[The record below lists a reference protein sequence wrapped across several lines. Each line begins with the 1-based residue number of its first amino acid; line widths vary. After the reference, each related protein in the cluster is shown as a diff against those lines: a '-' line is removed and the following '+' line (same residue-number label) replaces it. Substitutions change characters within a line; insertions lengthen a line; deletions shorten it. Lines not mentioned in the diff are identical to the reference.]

1 MNKFRRFYL
10 NHLKRK
16 MFNKIILLYSAI
28 MMILFLIAAVMAY
41 EFQVQRII
49 REETD
54 ANLKTAHVLSIY
66 LNRQYENI
74 QNTVQQ
80 IYGDAALSDDLVYF
94 LNNRYE
100 SYLSHRLNL
109 FSRPG
114 EQRIRSFSSLL
125 KSYLEQNPGATGVTI
140 YSYPLDFYMQIRPE
154 SQQLKYETGS
164 KSEWEN
170 WFDRR
175 KIYAWDTIH
184 QYGRFWDTVDPA
196 ASRMRYSYSR
206 ELQDPWTLD
215 KMGMMMV
222 EFDAGQVSAWLNSRA
237 PEMHGRI
244 LVMSSQ
250 GTVIYDS
257 QTTDSYF
264 GQTYPFQA
272 KLDNTGKWIQLD
284 EMSKVNVLSVGNAE
298 LSVVGIVSKS
308 SIHASTVSLRN
319 SLIIVTL
326 LFIAA
331 SFIITSTIMRK
342 YSKKIQRIIRS
353 MSRIGEGDLTTRIQ
367 MPGEDELQQISQRVN
382 DMCERL
388 ELYIDKM
395 YTSEIRQKHA
405 ELVALQSQIHPHFLY
420 NTLES
425 IRMKAYSSGA
435 RDVGQMIYSLS
446 VMFRSMVKKDTIV
459 TIQEEIELCSIY
471 LDLFRMRYEGRLKVD
486 IEMDDEIGG
495 CRIIKLLIQPIVENY
510 IVHGFRSLESDNVIS
525 LHAVKDLER
534 DRIVIT
540 VVDNGK
546 GIPAG
551 RLEEITRMLA
561 SPSQPAGGAQAS
573 IGLIN
578 VHERIR
584 MNYGDD
590 FGIAVCSEEGKGTA
604 IRIEIPLLREGFM

>member
-1 MNKFRRFYL
+1 MNKIRRFYL

-28 MMILFLIAAVMAY
+28 MMILFLIAAVMVY
-41 EFQVQRII
+41 EYQVQRII

-140 YSYPLDFYMQIRPE
+140 YSYPKDFYMQIRPV

-164 KSEWEN
+164 KAEWES
-170 WFDRR
+170 WFVRR

-184 QYGRFWDTVDPA
+184 QDARFWDSADSAQAGV
-196 ASRMRYSYSR
+196 YSYTR
-206 ELQDPWTLD
+206 ELQDPWTLE

-222 EFDAGQVSAWLNSRA
+222 EFDTKQLSAWLSTRT
-237 PEMHGRI
+237 PEIRGRI

-257 QTTDSYF
+257 HGAGGYF
-264 GQTYPFQA
+264 GQTYPYRME
-272 KLDNTGKWIQLD
+272 LDNTGKWVELD

-308 SIHASTVSLRN
+308 SIHDSTVRLRN
-319 SLIIVTL
+319 SLVIGTL

-331 SFIITSTIMRK
+331 SFVITSTVMRK

-353 MSRIGEGDLTTRIQ
+353 MSRIGEGDLSIRIQ
-367 MPGEDELQQISQRVN
+367 MPGEDELQQISERVN

-435 RDVGQMIYSLS
+435 KDVGQMIYSLS
-446 VMFRSMVKKDTIV
+446 VMFRSMVKKDTVV
-459 TIQEEIELCSIY
+459 TVQEEIELCSIY
-471 LDLFRMRYEGRLKVD
+471 LDLFRIRYEGRLSV
-486 IEMDDEIGG
+486 EIGTDG
-495 CRIIKLLIQPIVENY
+495 EIGNCRIIKLLIQPIVENY
-510 IVHGFRSLESDNVIS
+510 IVHGFRSLDSDNEIS
-525 LHAVKDLER
+525 LHTVQDN
-534 DRIVIT
+534 DRIAIT
-540 VVDNGK
+540 VADNGK
-546 GIPAG
+546 GIPAE
-551 RLEEITRMLA
+551 RLKEINRMLSA
-561 SPSQPAGGAQAS
+561 SPSPQSAGGSGSS

-584 MNYGDD
+584 MNYGDEY
-590 FGIAVCSEEGKGTA
+590 GVAVCSQEGKGTTV
-604 IRIEIPLLREGFM
+604 RIEIPLLREGFM

>member
-1 MNKFRRFYL
+1 MNKIRRFYL

-28 MMILFLIAAVMAY
+28 MMILFLIAAVMVY
-41 EFQVQRII
+41 EYQVQRII

-140 YSYPLDFYMQIRPE
+140 YSYPKDFYMQIRPV

-164 KSEWEN
+164 KAEWES
-170 WFDRR
+170 WFVRR
-175 KIYAWDTIH
+175 RIYAWDTIH
-184 QYGRFWDTVDPA
+184 QDARFWDSA
-196 ASRMRYSYSR
+196 ASAQAGVYSYTR
-206 ELQDPWTLD
+206 ELQDPWTLE

-222 EFDAGQVSAWLNSRA
+222 EFDTKQLSAWLNTRT
-237 PEMHGRI
+237 PEIRGRI

-257 QTTDSYF
+257 QGEGGYF
-264 GQTYPFQA
+264 GQTYPYRA
-272 KLDNTGKWIQLD
+272 ELDNTGKWIELD

-308 SIHASTVSLRN
+308 SIHDSTVRLRN
-319 SLIIVTL
+319 SLVIGTL

-331 SFIITSTIMRK
+331 SFIITSTVMRK

-353 MSRIGEGDLTTRIQ
+353 MSRIGEGDLSIRIQ
-367 MPGEDELQQISQRVN
+367 MPGEDELQQISERVN

-435 RDVGQMIYSLS
+435 KDVGQMIYSLS
-446 VMFRSMVKKDTIV
+446 VMFRSMVKKDTVV
-459 TIQEEIELCSIY
+459 TVQEEIELCSIY
-471 LDLFRMRYEGRLKVD
+471 LDLFRIRYEGRLNVEISTD
-486 IEMDDEIGG
+486 GEIGN

-510 IVHGFRSLESDNVIS
+510 IVHGFRSLDSDNEIS
-525 LHAVKDLER
+525 LHTVRDK
-534 DRIVIT
+534 DRIAIT
-540 VVDNGK
+540 VADNGK
-546 GIPAG
+546 GIPAE
-551 RLEEITRMLA
+551 RLKEINRMLSA
-561 SPSQPAGGAQAS
+561 PPSPQPAGGGGSS

-584 MNYGDD
+584 MNYGDEY
-590 FGIAVCSEEGKGTA
+590 GVTVCSQEGQGTTV
-604 IRIEIPLLREGFM
+604 RIEIPLLREGFM